1 MLRIMPRGPWALLLL
16 AVLVAGCGGATVTDP
31 DGSAGG
37 RSSRVGRDGGNGVP
51 SLWDAGG
58 DIHSEYLEPTCPDA
72 GPPPVTDECDP
83 FDPRATCPLGSACYP
98 FVTYPD
104 GGDPCAG
111 EQYGAECFPEGRGTQ
126 GEACSSSLCSAGFAC
141 VVTGQ
146 GTQCAQLCRISSPGD
161 CPRGLLCITM
171 DVEPGVGSCI

>member
-1 MLRIMPRGPWALLLL
+1 LVL
-16 AVLVAGCGGATVTDP
+16 AVLATGCGGATVTDP

-37 RSSRVGRDGGNGVP
+37 ARASNRDGGPEVP
-51 SLWDAGG
+51 SLWDSGG
-58 DIHSEYLEPTCPDA
+58 DIHSEYLEPTCADA

-83 FDPRATCPLGSACYP
+83 FNPRAICPLGWACYP

-111 EQYGAECFPEGRGTQ
+111 ERYGAECFPEGHGAQ
-126 GEACSSSLCSAGFAC
+126 GEACSGGLCSAGFAC

-146 GTQCAQLCRISSPGD
+146 GTQCARLCRISNPDD